1 MTWLLLLRGVNV
13 GGKRVAM
20 SDLREM
26 LSGMGFDRPRS
37 LLQSGNLLFEAPSSK
52 PAPLERR
59 IQQQLLKSLQLE
71 SEIFVRT
78 VREWNEAIAANPYP
92 DEAASDPA
100 HLVMMCLRAEPTAS
114 ALDALRAAIV
124 GRERV
129 EVIGRQAYFVYP
141 DGIGRSKLTNAVIE
155 RRLGGHG
162 TARNWNTVLK
172 LAAAAADSA
181 G

>member
-1 MTWLLLLRGVNV
+1 MTWLVLLRGVNV

-20 SDLREM
+20 ADLREM
-26 LSGMGFDRPRS
+26 LSGLGFGRPRS
-37 LLQSGNLLFEAPSSK
+37 LLQSGNLLIEAPRSK
-52 PAPLERR
+52 AASLECR
-59 IQQQLLKSLQLE
+59 IQQQLLKSLRIE

-78 VREWNEAIAANPYP
+78 VREWDEAIAANPYP

-100 HLVMMCLRAEPTAS
+100 HLVMMCLRAEPAAS
-114 ALDALRAAIV
+114 ALAALRAAIV

-129 EVIGRQAYFVYP
+129 EVVGRQAYIVYP
-141 DGIGRSKLTNAVIE
+141 DGIGPSKLTNAVIE
-155 RRLGGHG
+155 RRLGGCG

-172 LAAAAADSA
+172 LAAAASDSS